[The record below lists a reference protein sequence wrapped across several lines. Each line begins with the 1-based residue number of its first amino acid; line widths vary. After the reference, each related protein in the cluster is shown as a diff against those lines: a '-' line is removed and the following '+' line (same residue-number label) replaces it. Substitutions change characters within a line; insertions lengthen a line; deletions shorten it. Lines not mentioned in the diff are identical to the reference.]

1 MDTKK
6 LCWIGLFIGST
17 IGGYLPVLW
26 GGDILSFSGI
36 FFSLAGGLLGIWAGY
51 RIGQS
56 L

>member
-6 LCWIGLFIGST
+6 LCYIGLFVGSS
-17 IGGYLPVLW
+17 IGGYLPVVW
-26 GGDILSFSGI
+26 GGEFISFAGI
-36 FFSLAGGLLGIWAGY
+36 FCSFVGGLLGIWAGY